1 VGSNPTL
8 SAIYFKTLNIEGFI
22 MLSVVVTGSSTGIGY
37 QTSKTLIKNG
47 YRVFGS
53 VRNNEDATR
62 ISNELGSN
70 FIPLIFDV
78 TNEVEVKASV
88 KKVDDLLENQTLAGL
103 INNAG
108 IAVFGSVQNLT
119 ADEFKHQF
127 DVNLLGVFHCTQAFM
142 DLLGADKSRIG
153 RSGKIINISSVSGEI
168 GMPFMAAYNMSKF
181 GLEGFSEALRR
192 ELMLFGIDVVVIAPG
207 PVKTP
212 IWSKVDKVGM
222 IKRYDNT
229 AFRKISSKMV
239 RLASALEKTGV
250 SPEVIADRVM
260 SVLTKNNNKPRYRID
275 SQRFQ
280 NILLTLLPK
289 RMADKMI
296 AKQMG
301 LNKK

>member
-1 VGSNPTL
+1 
-8 SAIYFKTLNIEGFI
+8 

-88 KKVDDLLENQTLAGL
+88 KKVDDLLENQTLTGL

-108 IAVFGSVQNLT
+108 IAVFGTVQNLT

-153 RSGKIINISSVSGEI
+153 KPGKIINISSVSGEI

-250 SPEVIADRVM
+250 SPEVIADRVI